1 MVGMIPCMEISN
13 SSYCNLYILARASP
27 TSSLNLTLLHLY
39 IFLILYVIT
48 HHSTLSFQS
57 KTKSKNK
64 YRECHRERLVGLF
77 GCLATASRIVTH
89 THTKK
94 ATLIL
99 ENLLNYR
106 VGMWDREIAGDTH
119 VSRTII
125 WAKR

>member
-1 MVGMIPCMEISN
+1 MCTSNIPAKQFMNAFYQKIKRYVCPHSQMVGMIPCMEISN

-89 THTKK
+89 THTQRKQP
-94 ATLIL
+94 
-99 ENLLNYR
+99 
-106 VGMWDREIAGDTH
+106 
-119 VSRTII
+119 
-125 WAKR
+125 